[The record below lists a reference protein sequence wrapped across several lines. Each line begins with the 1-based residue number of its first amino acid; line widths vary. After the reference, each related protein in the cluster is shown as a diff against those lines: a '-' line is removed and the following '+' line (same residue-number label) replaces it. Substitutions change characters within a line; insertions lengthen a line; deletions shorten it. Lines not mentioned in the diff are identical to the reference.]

1 MHLRGAR
8 RRSSA
13 ATRRRRTVRLL
24 AVTLALMLAQAAAQA
39 AETDPNAVGKAPS
52 VITSDTLIY
61 DTEHGIVTASG
72 NVEISTNQRR
82 LLADEVR
89 YDQKSGKVV
98 ARGNVV
104 QIEPTG
110 DALFGDE
117 VEVTSDLREGF
128 VQTVGIVLKDNSR
141 IAATQGTRREG
152 NIVTLDRAVYSPC
165 PLCKDGSGGPLWQI
179 KARRVILDEQAQTVS
194 YRDARLEMFGVP
206 FLYTP
211 YFRHPAPGVT
221 RQSGFLTPTFGSSS
235 ELGLVASTPYFF
247 VLGPS
252 RDFTFTPIITQ
263 NAGVVLAGEYRQQHT
278 NGYTQ
283 IAAGGTYASLDTADR
298 ESEEGKDFRGY
309 VKATGGY
316 VVSDHSVA
324 GYDVYLTT
332 DNTFLDRYGIDNQ
345 QVLQSRIFLEG
356 QEDRNFWS
364 RERLLLPGPADL
376 RRPGQDPGGP
386 AVGRDAAG
394 QRPVDL
400 GLLLHGRIRTFWR

>member
-1 MHLRGAR
+1 MHPRGAR

-24 AVTLALMLAQAAAQA
+24 AVTLALLLAQAAAQA

-61 DTEHGIVTASG
+61 DTEHGIVTATG

-89 YDQKSGKVV
+89 YDQKSGRVV

-165 PLCKDGSGGPLWQI
+165 PLCDDG
-179 KARRVILDEQAQTVS
+179 KRRPAVADQGA
-194 YRDARLEMFGVP
+194 A
-206 FLYTP
+206 
-211 YFRHPAPGVT
+211 RHP
-221 RQSGFLTPTFGSSS
+221 R
-235 ELGLVASTPYFF
+235 
-247 VLGPS
+247 
-252 RDFTFTPIITQ
+252 R
-263 NAGVVLAGEYRQQHT
+263 AG
-278 NGYTQ
+278 
-283 IAAGGTYASLDTADR
+283 AD
-298 ESEEGKDFRGY
+298 
-309 VKATGGY
+309 
-316 VVSDHSVA
+316 
-324 GYDVYLTT
+324 
-332 DNTFLDRYGIDNQ
+332 
-345 QVLQSRIFLEG
+345 G
-356 QEDRNFWS
+356 Q
-364 RERLLLPGPADL
+364 LP
-376 RRPGQDPGGP
+376 RRPAR
-386 AVGRDAAG
+386 AV
-394 QRPVDL
+394 RPSD
-400 GLLLHGRIRTFWR
+400 RCTRPISATRPQA